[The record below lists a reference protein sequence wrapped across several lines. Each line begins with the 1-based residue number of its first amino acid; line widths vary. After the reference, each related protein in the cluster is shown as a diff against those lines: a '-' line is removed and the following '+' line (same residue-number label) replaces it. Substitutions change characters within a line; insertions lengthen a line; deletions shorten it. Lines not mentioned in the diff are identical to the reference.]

1 MRSAMLLRSPRL
13 LFEAV
18 LLLFALGLGASALSS
33 VNEAVADALY
43 FCAWCAAMLLIFT
56 LGLRLPLYLQGRLAF
71 VAGLGI
77 VAAAL
82 AIVLL
87 GNIALYRH
95 DAHFDATVNERFTPP
110 PELETIA
117 RSLQHDVVLTY
128 FYNKKDDYAY
138 AAKQVLAVVGRQQPR
153 LKVRVLDLDTELT
166 AARNYGVKMYNT
178 RDRRGGRPP
187 HADREHGRPA
197 PDGLCH

>member
-18 LLLFALGLGASALSS
+18 LFLFALGLGAAALSS
-33 VNEAVADALY
+33 VDEAIADALY
-43 FCAWCAAMLLIFT
+43 FCAWYAAMLLIFT
-56 LGLRLPLYLQGRLAF
+56 LGLRLPLYLQGHLAF
-71 VAGLGI
+71 AAGPGI

-82 AIVLL
+82 TLALL

-95 DAHFDATVNERFTPP
+95 DAHFDATINERFTPP

-128 FYNKKDDYAY
+128 FYNNKDDNAY
-138 AAKQVLAVVGRQQPR
+138 AAEQVLAVVGRQRPR
-153 LKVRVLDLDTELT
+153 LKVRALDLDTELT
-166 AARNYGVKMYNT
+166 AARNYGVKCTTLRSSRRKAAARRSRT
-178 RDRRGGRPP
+178 R
-187 HADREHGRPA
+187 
-197 PDGLCH
+197 